1 MRIGLYRGD
10 AASGP
15 IDKILD
21 AARDA
26 ATAGYSS
33 FWLPQTM
40 GMDAMAALAV
50 VGREVPGIELGTAV
64 VPTYPRHP
72 VVMAQQA
79 LTAQSISGGRFV
91 LGIGLSHQPL
101 IEGSFG
107 YSFDKPIR
115 HMREYLDAL
124 LPLVRDGS
132 VQVAGETIT
141 ARASLDVRGSSP
153 VTVLLAALGPQ
164 MLQLAG
170 GRADGTVTWMCGPST
185 LEQHVVPVITA
196 AAEEAGRD
204 APVIGAGFP
213 VCVTDDPDAARV
225 AAAKTFAIYGTL
237 PSYQAML
244 AREGAEGPADVA
256 IVGDEAAV
264 GAQLDA
270 LRSIGVTDFVAS
282 VFGTP
287 DDRTRTYAYLAS
299 QLA

>member
-15 IDKILD
+15 IDKVLD

-26 ATAGYSS
+26 ATAGYAS

-40 GMDAMAALAV
+40 GMDAMAVLAV
-50 VGREVPGIELGTAV
+50 VGREIPDLELGTAV

-79 LTAQSISGGRFV
+79 LTTQSITGGRFV

-107 YSFDKPIR
+107 YSFEKPIR

-141 ARASLDVRGSSP
+141 ARATLDVRGSSP
-153 VTVLLAALGPQ
+153 VRVVLAALGSQ
-164 MLQLAG
+164 MLVLAG
-170 GRADGTVTWMCGPST
+170 ARADGTVTWMCGPST
-185 LEQHVVPVITA
+185 LEQHVVPTITA
-196 AAEEAGRD
+196 AAAEAGRD
-204 APVIGAGFP
+204 APMIGAGFP
-213 VCVTDDPDAARV
+213 ICVTDDPDGARV
-225 AAAKTFAIYGTL
+225 AAASTFAIYGQL

-256 IVGDEAAV
+256 IVGDEGAV
-264 GAQLDA
+264 GAQLDR
-270 LRSIGVTDFVAS
+270 LRAIGVTDFVAS
-282 VFGTP
+282 VFGSA
-287 DDRTRTYAYLAS
+287 DDRARTYAYLARV
-299 QLA
+299 L

>member
-10 AASGP
+10 TAGGP
-15 IDKILD
+15 IDKILS

-50 VGREVPGIELGTAV
+50 VGREIPDMDLGTAV
-64 VPTYPRHP
+64 VPTFPRHP

-79 LTAQSISGGRFV
+79 LTVQSITGGRFL

-153 VTVLLAALGPQ
+153 VRVLLAALGPQ

-170 GRADGTVTWMCGPST
+170 ARADGTVTWMCGPST
-185 LEQHVVPVITA
+185 LEQHVAPTIRA
-196 AAEEAGRD
+196 AAEGAGRD
-204 APVIGAGFP
+204 EPVIGAGFP
-213 VCVTDDPDAARV
+213 VCVTDDVGAALE

-244 AREGAEGPADVA
+244 AREGAGGPADVA

-264 GAQLDA
+264 DAKLDR
-270 LRSIGVTDFVAS
+270 LRTIGVTDFVAS
-282 VFGTP
+282 VFGSA
-287 DDRTRTYAYLAS
+287 DDRARTYAYLAS
-299 QLA
+299 RL